1 MFGRVLFSQNYN
13 PFLARNN
20 YLVSRSA
27 DTFTPPS
34 SRQRRAGRV
43 RVDRQPIVGYLDG
56 FSASDYPDNAYY
68 LSTSHGVGPVPATN
82 LVAILP
88 NAYEPGRATVV
99 VYNWAGSATQAVDLT
114 GVMSPGAAY
123 EIRNAQ
129 NFYGPPVVGHVRR
142 RIGGVADD
150 GTGASHPRRLF
161 FASTDGTPVQRLRCS
176 ACFRSKIITAR
187 FWCLCGAGNP
197 MIGSIQTPTAS
208 SQPGVE
214 IEL

>member
-1 MFGRVLFSQNYN
+1 MVPSWQASRNSIIAENVAIRNSILIGGSGGFKITGSQLVGNYTWEAGAAVGYYSQDYS

-27 DTFTPPS
+27 DTFTPPYVLVNGA
-34 SRQRRAGRV
+34 RAGFTLTGNT
-43 RVDRQPIVGYLDG
+43 IVGYLDG

-114 GVMSPGAAY
+114 G
-123 EIRNAQ
+123 
-129 NFYGPPVVGHVRR
+129 
-142 RIGGVADD
+142 
-150 GTGASHPRRLF
+150 
-161 FASTDGTPVQRLRCS
+161 
-176 ACFRSKIITAR
+176 
-187 FWCLCGAGNP
+187 
-197 MIGSIQTPTAS
+197 
-208 SQPGVE
+208 
-214 IEL
+214 